1 MKRVVLVCIISLM
14 AGVAWGGVTCNE
26 VETSPGSFHTICV
39 DDLIPVS
46 HKWSDGTWHD
56 YEEPKPES
64 GITIMKIGDKCYGKG
79 SKIVPCP
86 TFKAERQWQGGYE
99 VKADCAVIHNYDGRW
114 SNDSVCFDI
123 NTGKK
128 VECGAWP
135 SKPKPKPCRWEH
147 KQVIGDN
154 LIKAL
159 NDGWELVDSD
169 FNRELRTVFDAW
181 SGISRYINRPVMV
194 PYGIVRKQV
203 CE

>member
-14 AGVAWGGVTCNE
+14 AGVAWGGE
-26 VETSPGSFHTICV
+26 IRPH
-39 DDLIPVS
+39 
-46 HKWSDGTWHD
+46 
-56 YEEPKPES
+56 
-64 GITIMKIGDKCYGKG
+64 
-79 SKIVPCP
+79 
-86 TFKAERQWQGGYE
+86 A
-99 VKADCAVIHNYDGRW
+99 DGRW
-114 SNDSVCFDI
+114 SNLDSICFDI

-154 LIKAL
+154 LINAL

>member
-1 MKRVVLVCIISLM
+1 MKTIIALLIM

-39 DDLIPVS
+39 DDLMPVS

-64 GITIMKIGDKCYGKG
+64 GITIIQHPSYPGVMSGGEIPALKI
-79 SKIVPCP
+79 
-86 TFKAERQWQGGYE
+86 ERQWQGGYE
-99 VKADCAVIHNYDGRW
+99 VTADCAVIHNYDGRW

-154 LIKAL
+154 LINAL